1 MTVREMVSILQKVK
15 DQDKEVLS
23 RYCMGNGYGE
33 ASVMVLKD
41 EVRIFSEE
49 FGDDAEF
56 ITLDWDNLLS
66 SKEDSK

>member
-15 DQDKEVLS
+15 DQDKKVLS

-49 FGDDAEF
+49 IGDDAEL

-66 SKEDSK
+66 SKEASE